1 MLPKDEQTEDESVPF
16 AIERKRKKQ
25 ERKNGEA
32 RKKGRKKDNKQPTEN
47 KQTEKHTIMSIPQTA
62 LIA

>member
-1 MLPKDEQTEDESVPF
+1 MLPKDEQTEDEAVPF
-16 AIERKRKKQ
+16 AIERKTGKEEWRGKEEKK
-25 ERKNGEA
+25 KN
-32 RKKGRKKDNKQPTEN
+32 NKQQTEN